1 MIKKVI
7 STPGF
12 WRSALS
18 LGVIFSFLFIIV
30 KWAIEG
36 FKIEFFSAITNPYLF
51 VFGLFLGGFIYG
63 FLVTFGKFRA
73 KIIKKKL

>member
-1 MIKKVI
+1 MFKKVI
-7 STPGF
+7 STSGF
-12 WRSALS
+12 WRSVFS
-18 LGVIFSFLFIIV
+18 LGIVFSFLFVTV

-36 FKIEFFSAITNPYLF
+36 FKIDFFSAITNPYLF

-73 KIIKKKL
+73 KIIKKEL

>member
-1 MIKKVI
+1 MFKKVI

-51 VFGLFLGGFIYG
+51 VFGLLLGGFIYG

-73 KIIKKKL
+73 KIIKKEL

>member
-36 FKIEFFSAITNPYLF
+36 FKIEFFYAITNPYLF
-51 VFGLFLGGFIYG
+51 VLGLFL
-63 FLVTFGKFRA
+63 
-73 KIIKKKL
+73 

>member
-36 FKIEFFSAITNPYLF
+36 FKIEFFYAITNPYLF

>member
-1 MIKKVI
+1 MFKRVI
-7 STPGF
+7 STTGF
-12 WRSALS
+12 WKSVFS
-18 LGVIFSFLFIIV
+18 LGIVFSFLFVIV

-73 KIIKKKL
+73 KIIKKEL